1 MSEEKKDKVLQDGV
15 SRRSVLRMG
24 SAALAAAAF
33 GGVRAQA
40 QTREGTHQAEGDHSS
55 NTPEQEQATSGRE
68 SQVQH
73 ASDEGPG
80 RSIRWVCQRLLTPAM
95 SGWYLCER
103 WSGSAILRLFRQN
116 QRIMTPS
123 PDGSWRCNA

>member
-33 GGVRAQA
+33 GRSRAQA

-55 NTPEQEQATSGRE
+55 NIPEQE
-68 SQVQH
+68 SQ
-73 ASDEGPG
+73 P
-80 RSIRWVCQRLLTPAM
+80 LLAENPKSNTPPTRDQGDPFA
-95 SGWYLCER
+95 GFV
-103 WSGSAILRLFRQN
+103 SA
-116 QRIMTPS
+116 
-123 PDGSWRCNA
+123 C

>member
-33 GGVRAQA
+33 GGSRAQA

-55 NTPEQEQATSGRE
+55 NIPEQESK
-68 SQVQH
+68 
-73 ASDEGPG
+73 P
-80 RSIRWVCQRLLTPAM
+80 LLAENPKSNTPPTRDQGDPFA
-95 SGWYLCER
+95 GFV
-103 WSGSAILRLFRQN
+103 SA
-116 QRIMTPS
+116 
-123 PDGSWRCNA
+123 C